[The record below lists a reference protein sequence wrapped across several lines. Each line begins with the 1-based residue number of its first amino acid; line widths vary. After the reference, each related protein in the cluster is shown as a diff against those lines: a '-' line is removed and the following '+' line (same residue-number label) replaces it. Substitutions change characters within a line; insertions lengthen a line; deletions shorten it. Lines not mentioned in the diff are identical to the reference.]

1 MSNNEIKKNDKRLIR
16 SWSMYDW
23 ANSAYNLVITSTIF
37 PVYYTTITKTQEHGD
52 NVTFFGF
59 SFINTALSNF
69 ALGIAYLIMALALP
83 FLSAYA
89 DAAGKKRF
97 FMKLFTYVGALSCMG
112 LFFFKLETLE
122 LGIIFFAL
130 AAMGYIGGLAFNNS
144 YLPQIATPDQQDRV
158 SAQGFAYGYVG
169 CVTLQLICFVF
180 IFKPEW
186 FGITDL
192 SFPARFS
199 FFLVG
204 LWWMGFAQ
212 IPFRKLPANKP
223 QVKDPELGFFQK
235 VNKEFQHVF
244 GHIKQI
250 KAIRLFLPA
259 YFFYAIGVQTIMV
272 VAAAFGEKE
281 LELGADKLIP
291 AILLIQLVAIAGAYL
306 MSFLANKIGNIPV
319 LMIVVCMWIGI
330 CIAAYFLSSEFEF
343 YAIAFFVGLM
353 MGGIQSLSRSTYS
366 KLIPQD
372 IGDTTAFFSFYDV
385 TEKLAIVVGLFSFA
399 FIEQITHNIRYSA
412 LFLSVYFIIGLLLL
426 FRVLKYNKTILKPV
440 K

>member
-1 MSNNEIKKNDKRLIR
+1 MSNYEIKKNDKRIIR

-37 PVYYTTITKTQEHGD
+37 PVYYTTITRTQAHGD

-204 LWWMGFAQ
+204 LWWMVFAQ
-212 IPFRKLPANKP
+212 IPFRNLPANKP
-223 QVKDPELGFFQK
+223 QVKNPELGFFQK

-281 LELGADKLIP
+281 LQLGADKLIP
-291 AILLIQLVAIAGAYL
+291 AILLIQLVAIGGAYL

-319 LMIVVCMWIGI
+319 LMIVVCMWICI
-330 CIAAYFLSSEFEF
+330 CVAAYFLSNEFEF

-426 FRVLKYNKTILKPV
+426 FRVLSYNKTLLKPI